1 MMYADI
7 CANEVMFRIDLFD
20 ICNTFTYMVFDDGRF
35 LSFCIVEV
43 SRLFITEPYNIVAI
57 NKTVADRSRCSF
69 YHFIR

>member
-43 SRLFITEPYNIVAI
+43 
-57 NKTVADRSRCSF
+57 
-69 YHFIR
+69 